1 MAVLQP
7 KILIIAPWLMLHSH
21 VNISRYSVCSVFSIG
36 PNMAELAEYGMAQL
50 GLIGPS
56 WGCKGS
62 SLGLTGFSQG
72 PRGSIQEPSGPTY
85 TLSGLRWGLEWLI
98 QGLVLTKQGH
108 GAADCVEKLL
118 IHLTIWLKM
127 LSRRTRIVKEI
138 VYIITEKAC
147 FRVIASVDITL
158 NNI

>member
-1 MAVLQP
+1 MGQQIV
-7 KILIIAPWLMLHSH
+7 
-21 VNISRYSVCSVFSIG
+21 
-36 PNMAELAEYGMAQL
+36 
-50 GLIGPS
+50 
-56 WGCKGS
+56 
-62 SLGLTGFSQG
+62 
-72 PRGSIQEPSGPTY
+72 
-85 TLSGLRWGLEWLI
+85 
-98 QGLVLTKQGH
+98 
-108 GAADCVEKLL
+108 L